1 MTSLNSLPLWGTLA
15 ALGIS
20 IPIVLHILNKAR
32 PKKVNWAAMEL
43 LQKTTQQ
50 QSKKIKLEDWL
61 LMVLRCLT
69 FLLVALA
76 MMRLV
81 FVNSSDL
88 FSGASRELILVI
100 DSSYSMNHGQYESR
114 FDLAKKKAMK
124 IVNSLP
130 SGSKISLVTIG
141 DEPEVLIR
149 HRDPSEISLERY
161 FAALEAKP
169 EGFGLEVSL
178 SVLDELLN
186 ESDSANREVIF
197 LTDAQKRSWCE
208 NSESAIEKIAELNQ
222 KASISL
228 LPLGD
233 ESYENLALS
242 DFHMTSGACRSGGFI
257 NLSAKIINHGE
268 SLATASIELFHN
280 SNIVDVTSVSSLQ
293 PKEERLLRFGVQLE
307 SSGPNKFQ
315 LSLESDN
322 LEDDN
327 SAYLAIDVPDKLKVL
342 IVEGSPGAGRYLEL
356 ATQLERSGYA
366 EGLICTVSLASLVS
380 AEQIEKND
388 VVVLADVGDLDEEN
402 IKILDEKVRNG
413 AGLLVYAGV
422 NMDAFSAEQIIGR
435 LVTMDWEKR
444 VSPEDGRDHQI
455 RVSPQS
461 DQLGLELRRLEA
473 EILDCKVNGFHQVQT
488 AADSKILL
496 DLDNGNPLLFIQEVE
511 RGKLAIFTTG
521 ADREW
526 SSLPLNPA
534 GPILFHLLLQELSTG
549 DRQKSLRIGESAR
562 VEIRSNRLGA
572 EPKLIG
578 PSGEVSVPV
587 RQEARESNKYIELLL
602 SKTEIPGFHELQFGD
617 NTDFEVLAANLD
629 AGESDLKPATIDELE
644 SVFENTGVKILGS
657 ESMVDNSENQTHLG
671 SFLALAALFAFIGQ
685 AAFSTELTRRKQ
697 KSAPAIRTGFGVG
710 VKN

>member
-496 DLDNGNPLLFIQEVE
+496 ELDNGNPLLFIQEVE

-697 KSAPAIRTGFGVG
+697 RRAPVIRTGFGVG
-710 VKN
+710 VKQ

>member
-1 MTSLNSLPLWGTLA
+1 VTSLNSLPLWGTLA

-20 IPIVLHILNKAR
+20 FPIVLHILNKAR

-149 HRDPSEISLERY
+149 HKDPSEISLERY

-186 ESDSANREVIF
+186 DSDSANREVIF

-208 NSESAIEKIAELNQ
+208 NSESAIEKFAELGQ

-342 IVEGSPGAGRYLEL
+342 IVEGSPEAGRYLEL

-435 LVTMDWEKR
+435 LVTIDWEKR
-444 VSPEDGRDHQI
+444 VSAEDGRNHQI

-496 DLDNGNPLLFIQEVE
+496 ELDNGNPLLFIQEVE

-629 AGESDLKPATIDELE
+629 AGESDLKPATINELE

>member
-149 HRDPSEISLERY
+149 HKDPSEISLERY

-186 ESDSANREVIF
+186 DSDSANREVIF

-208 NSESAIEKIAELNQ
+208 NSESAIEKFAELGQ

-342 IVEGSPGAGRYLEL
+342 IVEGSQGAGRYLEL

-435 LVTMDWEKR
+435 LVTIDWEKR
-444 VSPEDGRDHQI
+444 VSAEDGRNHQI

-496 DLDNGNPLLFIQEVE
+496 ELDNGNPLLFIQEVE

-562 VEIRSNRLGA
+562 VEIRSNRLVA

-587 RQEARESNKYIELLL
+587 RQEARESNKYIELFL
-602 SKTEIPGFHELQFGD
+602 SKTQIPGFHELQFGD

-629 AGESDLKPATIDELE
+629 AGESDLKPATINELE
-644 SVFENTGVKILGS
+644 SGFENTGVKILGS

>member
-208 NSESAIEKIAELNQ
+208 NSESTIEKFAELSQ

-496 DLDNGNPLLFIQEVE
+496 ELDNGNPLLFIQEVE

>member
-496 DLDNGNPLLFIQEVE
+496 ELDNGNPLLFIQEVE

-534 GPILFHLLLQELSTG
+534 GPILFHLLLQELSTS

-629 AGESDLKPATIDELE
+629 AGESDLKPATINELE

>member
-1 MTSLNSLPLWGTLA
+1 MWGTLA

-208 NSESAIEKIAELNQ
+208 NSESTIEKFAELGQ

-496 DLDNGNPLLFIQEVE
+496 ELDNGNPLLFIQEVD

>member
-88 FSGASRELILVI
+88 FSGASRELILVV

-149 HRDPSEISLERY
+149 HKDPSEISIERY

-186 ESDSANREVIF
+186 DSDSANREVIF

-208 NSESAIEKIAELNQ
+208 NSESTIEKFAELGQ

-307 SSGPNKFQ
+307 SPGPNKFQ

-444 VSPEDGRDHQI
+444 VSPEDGQNHQI
-455 RVSPQS
+455 RLSPQS

-488 AADSKILL
+488 ATDSKILL
-496 DLDNGNPLLFIQEVE
+496 DLDNGNPLLFMQEVD

-526 SSLPLNPA
+526 SSLPINPA

-587 RQEARESNKYIELLL
+587 RQEVRESNKYIELLL
-602 SKTEIPGFHELQFGD
+602 SKTEVPGFHELQFGD

-629 AGESDLKPATIDELE
+629 AGESDLKPATINELE

>member
-496 DLDNGNPLLFIQEVE
+496 ELDNGNPLLFIKEVE

>member
-61 LMVLRCLT
+61 LMVLRCLA

-435 LVTMDWEKR
+435 LVTMDWEKK

-488 AADSKILL
+488 AEDSKILL
-496 DLDNGNPLLFIQEVE
+496 ELDNGNPLLFIQEVE

-697 KSAPAIRTGFGVG
+697 KSTPAIRTGFGVG

>member
-149 HRDPSEISLERY
+149 HKDPSEISLERY

-208 NSESAIEKIAELNQ
+208 NSESAIEKFAELGQ

-307 SSGPNKFQ
+307 SSGPNRFQ

-444 VSPEDGRDHQI
+444 VSPEDGQNHQI

-496 DLDNGNPLLFIQEVE
+496 ELDIGNPLLFMQEIE

-549 DRQKSLRIGESAR
+549 DRQKSLRIGESVR

>member
-1 MTSLNSLPLWGTLA
+1 M
-15 ALGIS
+15 
-20 IPIVLHILNKAR
+20 
-32 PKKVNWAAMEL
+32 
-43 LQKTTQQ
+43 
-50 QSKKIKLEDWL
+50 
-61 LMVLRCLT
+61 
-69 FLLVALA
+69 
-76 MMRLV
+76 
-81 FVNSSDL
+81 
-88 FSGASRELILVI
+88 
-100 DSSYSMNHGQYESR
+100 
-114 FDLAKKKAMK
+114 
-124 IVNSLP
+124 
-130 SGSKISLVTIG
+130 
-141 DEPEVLIR
+141 
-149 HRDPSEISLERY
+149 
-161 FAALEAKP
+161 
-169 EGFGLEVSL
+169 
-178 SVLDELLN
+178 N

-208 NSESAIEKIAELNQ
+208 NSESTIEKFAELGQ

-496 DLDNGNPLLFIQEVE
+496 ELDNGNPLLFIQEVD

>member
-149 HRDPSEISLERY
+149 HKDPSEISLERY

-169 EGFGLEVSL
+169 EGFGLEFTL
-178 SVLDELLN
+178 SVLDELLD
-186 ESDSANREVIF
+186 ESNSANREVIF

-208 NSESAIEKIAELNQ
+208 NSKSTIQKFAELGQ

-307 SSGPNKFQ
+307 SSGPNRFQ

-342 IVEGSPGAGRYLEL
+342 IIEGSPGAGRYLEL

-388 VVVLADVGDLDEEN
+388 VIVLADVGDLDEEN

-496 DLDNGNPLLFIQEVE
+496 ELDNGNPLLFIQEVE

-617 NTDFEVLAANLD
+617 NTDFEVLAANLN

>member
-149 HRDPSEISLERY
+149 HKDPSEISLERY

-178 SVLDELLN
+178 SVLDELLD
-186 ESDSANREVIF
+186 ESNSANREVIF

-208 NSESAIEKIAELNQ
+208 NSKSAIQKIAELGQ

-496 DLDNGNPLLFIQEVE
+496 ELDNGNPLLFIQEVE

-578 PSGEVSVPV
+578 PSREVSVPV

>member
-149 HRDPSEISLERY
+149 HKDPSEISLERY

-178 SVLDELLN
+178 SILDELLD
-186 ESDSANREVIF
+186 ESNSANREVIF

-208 NSESAIEKIAELNQ
+208 NSKSTIQKFAELGQ
-222 KASISL
+222 KASISM

-342 IVEGSPGAGRYLEL
+342 IIEGSPGAGRYLEL

-388 VVVLADVGDLDEEN
+388 VIVLADVGDLDEEN

-422 NMDAFSAEQIIGR
+422 NMDAFAAEQIIGR

-496 DLDNGNPLLFIQEVE
+496 ELDNGNPLLFIQEVE

-572 EPKLIG
+572 EPELIG

-617 NTDFEVLAANLD
+617 NNDFELLAANLN

>member
-208 NSESAIEKIAELNQ
+208 NSESTIEKIAELNQ

-496 DLDNGNPLLFIQEVE
+496 ELDNGNPLLFIQEVE

>member
-208 NSESAIEKIAELNQ
+208 NSESTIEKIAELNQ

-307 SSGPNKFQ
+307 SSGPNRFQ

-496 DLDNGNPLLFIQEVE
+496 ELDNGNPLLFIQEVE

>member
-149 HRDPSEISLERY
+149 HKDPSEISLERY

-178 SVLDELLN
+178 SLLDELLN

-208 NSESAIEKIAELNQ
+208 NSESTIEKFAELSK

-388 VVVLADVGDLDEEN
+388 VVVFADVGDLDEEN

-473 EILDCKVNGFHQVQT
+473 EILDCKVNGFHHVQT

-496 DLDNGNPLLFIQEVE
+496 ELDNGNPLLFIQEVE

-534 GPILFHLLLQELSTG
+534 GPILFHLLLHELSTG

-578 PSGEVSVPV
+578 PSGEISVPV

-629 AGESDLKPATIDELE
+629 AGESDLKPATINELE

>member
-149 HRDPSEISLERY
+149 HKDPSEISLERY

-208 NSESAIEKIAELNQ
+208 NSESTIEKFAELGQ

-496 DLDNGNPLLFIQEVE
+496 ELDNGNPLLFIQEVE

-629 AGESDLKPATIDELE
+629 VEESDLKPATIDELE

>member
-1 MTSLNSLPLWGTLA
+1 VTSLNSLPLWGTLA

-124 IVNSLP
+124 VVNSLP

-149 HRDPSEISLERY
+149 HKDPSEISLERY

-307 SSGPNKFQ
+307 SSGPNRFQ

-327 SAYLAIDVPDKLKVL
+327 SAFLAIDVPDKLKVL
-342 IVEGSPGAGRYLEL
+342 IIEGSPGTGRYLEL

-388 VVVLADVGDLDEEN
+388 VIVLADVGDLDEEN

-435 LVTMDWEKR
+435 LVTMDWGKR
-444 VSPEDGRDHQI
+444 VSPEGGKNHQI

-496 DLDNGNPLLFIQEVE
+496 DLDNGNPLLFMQEID

-526 SSLPLNPA
+526 SSLPINSA

-549 DRQKSLRIGESAR
+549 DRQNSLRIGESAR

>member
-208 NSESAIEKIAELNQ
+208 NSESTIEKITELGQ

-496 DLDNGNPLLFIQEVE
+496 ELDNGNPLLFIQEVE

>member
-208 NSESAIEKIAELNQ
+208 NSESTIEKFAELGQ

-496 DLDNGNPLLFIQEVE
+496 ELDNGNPLLFIQEVE

-549 DRQKSLRIGESAR
+549 DRQKLLRIGESAR

>member
-1 MTSLNSLPLWGTLA
+1 MWGTLA

-149 HRDPSEISLERY
+149 HKDPSEISLERY

-208 NSESAIEKIAELNQ
+208 NSESTIEKFAELGQ

-444 VSPEDGRDHQI
+444 VSPEDGRNHQI
-455 RVSPQS
+455 RVTPQS

-496 DLDNGNPLLFIQEVE
+496 ELDNGNPLLFIQEVE

>member
-141 DEPEVLIR
+141 DGPEVLIR

-444 VSPEDGRDHQI
+444 VSPEDGQNHQI

-496 DLDNGNPLLFIQEVE
+496 ELDNGNPLLFIQEVE

>member
-149 HRDPSEISLERY
+149 HKDPSEISLERY

-208 NSESAIEKIAELNQ
+208 NSESTIEKFAELGQ

-327 SAYLAIDVPDKLKVL
+327 SAYLAIDVPNKLKVL
-342 IVEGSPGAGRYLEL
+342 IIEGSPGAGRYLEL

-388 VVVLADVGDLDEEN
+388 VIVLADVGDLDEEN

-496 DLDNGNPLLFIQEVE
+496 ELDNGNPLLFIQEVE

>member
-496 DLDNGNPLLFIQEVE
+496 ELDNGNPLLFIQEVE

-549 DRQKSLRIGESAR
+549 DRQKSLRIGESVR

-629 AGESDLKPATIDELE
+629 AGESDLKTATIDELE

>member
-141 DEPEVLIR
+141 DVPEVLIR

-268 SLATASIELFHN
+268 SLASASIELFHN

-444 VSPEDGRDHQI
+444 VSPEDGQNHQI

-496 DLDNGNPLLFIQEVE
+496 ELDNGNPLLFIQEVE

>member
-88 FSGASRELILVI
+88 FSGASKELILVI

-208 NSESAIEKIAELNQ
+208 NSESTIEKFAELGQ

-307 SSGPNKFQ
+307 SPGPNRFQ

-422 NMDAFSAEQIIGR
+422 NMDAFAAEQIIGR

-496 DLDNGNPLLFIQEVE
+496 ELDNGNPLLFIQEVE

-617 NTDFEVLAANLD
+617 NTDFEVLAANLN

>member
-149 HRDPSEISLERY
+149 HKDPSEISLERY

-208 NSESAIEKIAELNQ
+208 NSESTIEKIAELNQ

-388 VVVLADVGDLDEEN
+388 VIVLADVGDLDEEN

-496 DLDNGNPLLFIQEVE
+496 ELDNGNPLLFIQEVE

-617 NTDFEVLAANLD
+617 NTDFEVLAANLN

-657 ESMVDNSENQTHLG
+657 ESMVDNSESQTHLG

>member
-141 DEPEVLIR
+141 DGPEVLIR

-268 SLATASIELFHN
+268 SLASASIELFHN

-307 SSGPNKFQ
+307 SPGPNRFQ

-496 DLDNGNPLLFIQEVE
+496 ELDNGNPLLFIQEVE

-697 KSAPAIRTGFGVG
+697 KSAPAIRTGFGIG

>member
-149 HRDPSEISLERY
+149 HKDPSEISLERY

-178 SVLDELLN
+178 SVLDELLD
-186 ESDSANREVIF
+186 ESNSANREVIF

-208 NSESAIEKIAELNQ
+208 NSKSTIQKFAELGQ
-222 KASISL
+222 KASISM

-342 IVEGSPGAGRYLEL
+342 IIEGSPGAGRYLEL

-388 VVVLADVGDLDEEN
+388 VIVLADVGDLDEEN

-422 NMDAFSAEQIIGR
+422 NMDAFAAEQIIGR

-496 DLDNGNPLLFIQEVE
+496 ELDNGNPLLFIQEVE

-549 DRQKSLRIGESAR
+549 DSQKSLRIGESAR

-572 EPKLIG
+572 EPELIG

-617 NTDFEVLAANLD
+617 NNDFELLAANLN

>member
-149 HRDPSEISLERY
+149 HKDPSEISLERY
-161 FAALEAKP
+161 FAALKAKP

-186 ESDSANREVIF
+186 DSDSANREVIF

-208 NSESAIEKIAELNQ
+208 NSESTIEKFAELGQ

-435 LVTMDWEKR
+435 LVTMDWEKT

-488 AADSKILL
+488 AADSKFLL
-496 DLDNGNPLLFIQEVE
+496 ELDNGNPLLFIQEVE

-578 PSGEVSVPV
+578 PSGEISVPV

-629 AGESDLKPATIDELE
+629 AGESDLKPATINELE

>member
-149 HRDPSEISLERY
+149 HKDPSEISLERY
-161 FAALEAKP
+161 FAALEEKP

-197 LTDAQKRSWCE
+197 LTDAQKRSWSE
-208 NSESAIEKIAELNQ
+208 NSESTIEKFAELSQ

-342 IVEGSPGAGRYLEL
+342 IVEGSPEAGRYLEL

-388 VVVLADVGDLDEEN
+388 VIVLADVGDLDEEN

-444 VSPEDGRDHQI
+444 VSPEDGRNHQI

-496 DLDNGNPLLFIQEVE
+496 ELDNGNPLLFIQEVE

-534 GPILFHLLLQELSTG
+534 GPILFHLLLQELSTD

-629 AGESDLKPATIDELE
+629 AGESDLKPATINELE

>member
-149 HRDPSEISLERY
+149 HKDPSEISLERY

-208 NSESAIEKIAELNQ
+208 NSESTIEKFAELGQ

-496 DLDNGNPLLFIQEVE
+496 ELDNGNPLLFIQEVE

-629 AGESDLKPATIDELE
+629 AGESDLKPATINELE

>member
-435 LVTMDWEKR
+435 MVTMDWEKR

-496 DLDNGNPLLFIQEVE
+496 ELDNGNPLLFIQEVE

>member
-149 HRDPSEISLERY
+149 HKDPSEISLERY

-208 NSESAIEKIAELNQ
+208 NSESTIEKIAELNQ

-307 SSGPNKFQ
+307 SSGPNRFQ

-496 DLDNGNPLLFIQEVE
+496 ELDNGNPLLFIQEID

-526 SSLPLNPA
+526 SSLPINPA

-629 AGESDLKPATIDELE
+629 AGESDLKPATINELE

>member
-149 HRDPSEISLERY
+149 HKDPSEISLERY

-178 SVLDELLN
+178 SVLDELLD
-186 ESDSANREVIF
+186 ESNSANREVIF

-208 NSESAIEKIAELNQ
+208 NSESTIEKIAELNQ

-388 VVVLADVGDLDEEN
+388 VIVLADVGDLDEEN

-496 DLDNGNPLLFIQEVE
+496 ELDNGNPLLFIQEVE

-617 NTDFEVLAANLD
+617 NNDFEVLAANLN

>member
-149 HRDPSEISLERY
+149 HKDPSEISLERY

-208 NSESAIEKIAELNQ
+208 NSESTIEKFAELGQ

-307 SSGPNKFQ
+307 SSGPNRFQ

-388 VVVLADVGDLDEEN
+388 VIVLADVGDLDEEN

-496 DLDNGNPLLFIQEVE
+496 ELDNGNPLLFIQEVE

>member
-208 NSESAIEKIAELNQ
+208 NSESTIEKIAELNQ

-388 VVVLADVGDLDEEN
+388 VIVLADVGDLDEEN

-496 DLDNGNPLLFIQEVE
+496 ELDNGNPLLFIQEVE

>member
-161 FAALEAKP
+161 FAALKAKP

-208 NSESAIEKIAELNQ
+208 NSESTIEKFAELGK

-307 SSGPNKFQ
+307 SSGPNRFQ

-444 VSPEDGRDHQI
+444 VSPEDGQNHQI

-496 DLDNGNPLLFIQEVE
+496 ELDNGNPLLFMQEIE

-549 DRQKSLRIGESAR
+549 DRQKSLRIGESVR

-578 PSGEVSVPV
+578 PSGAVSVPV

>member
-149 HRDPSEISLERY
+149 HKDPSEISLERY

-186 ESDSANREVIF
+186 GSDSANREVIF

-208 NSESAIEKIAELNQ
+208 NSESTIEKFAELGQ

-307 SSGPNKFQ
+307 SSGPNRFQ

-342 IVEGSPGAGRYLEL
+342 IIEGSPGAGRYLEL

-496 DLDNGNPLLFIQEVE
+496 DLDNGNPLLFMQEVD